1 MINFF
6 RKIRKQLAD
15 DNKPLKYMR
24 YAFGEILL
32 VVIGI
37 LIALSI
43 NNWNETQKYNKEET
57 TILENLHEN
66 LKQAKSQSTDF
77 IHNEEQLKELLI
89 SALGISSNRKQ
100 NDTISF
106 SDLDF
111 YDLLWDFQS
120 QVPVINTYSDI
131 KSTDKLSIIKNREIR
146 ESFNG
151 LELAINDL
159 NVLVSDRLTV
169 QQLRIDEIAVNEIN
183 FIPLLKRQT
192 SLDITNEIPNNY
204 KSILSN
210 PKTRN
215 LLGIKLELT
224 YQVLKNRKDLE
235 IEIDRLISLLETE
248 IEK

>member
-1 MINFF
+1 MN
-6 RKIRKQLAD
+6 KIIKH
-15 DNKPLKYMR
+15 LKESWIR
-24 YAFGEILL
+24 HGFETL
-32 VVIGI
+32 VVTVGI
-37 LIALSI
+37 LGAFML

-169 QQLRIDEIAVNEIN
+169 QQIRIDEIAVNKIN
-183 FIPLLKRQT
+183 FIPLLKKGQT
-192 SLDITNEIPNNY
+192 SIDITNEIPNNY

-215 LLGIKLELT
+215 LLGINLELT
-224 YQVLKNRKDLE
+224 DTVLKNRKDLG
-235 IEIDRLISLLETE
+235 IEIDKLISLLETE
-248 IEK
+248 LEK

>member
-1 MINFF
+1 MN
-6 RKIRKQLAD
+6 KIIKH
-15 DNKPLKYMR
+15 LKESWIR
-24 YAFGEILL
+24 HGFETL
-32 VVIGI
+32 VVTVGI
-37 LIALSI
+37 LGAFML

-89 SALGISSNRKQ
+89 LALGISSNRKQ

-131 KSTDKLSIIKNREIR
+131 KNTDKLSIIKNREIR

-151 LELAINDL
+151 LELAINEL

-169 QQLRIDEIAVNEIN
+169 HQIRIDE
-183 FIPLLKRQT
+183 FF
-192 SLDITNEIPNNY
+192 PN
-204 KSILSN
+204 
-210 PKTRN
+210 RF
-215 LLGIKLELT
+215 
-224 YQVLKNRKDLE
+224 RKG
-235 IEIDRLISLLETE
+235 R
-248 IEK
+248 